1 MFKKYTIFVSSTDHD
16 SEQESQVI
24 TSILSELCE
33 ENRKLKDE
41 SDNIKDSDIFSK
53 SLASGEDE
61 IEIEFNIYNVGE
73 TEFPV
78 DSLSIRMTWN
88 DIFKQIGCELIE
100 GCGLYS
106 IKTSICK
113 IGIKKYFELLNDSE
127 KIEHFKNHQF
137 IKIAEH
143 SIRDILI
150 QFIALDY
157 IKIRQPNDQDLSQE
171 NKFILTKTGINT
183 LVYLTA
189 KRKS

>member
-1 MFKKYTIFVSSTDHD
+1 MFKKYTIFFILTDHD

-127 KIEHFKNHQF
+127 KIEHFKNY
-137 IKIAEH
+137 KI
-143 SIRDILI
+143 
-150 QFIALDY
+150 Y
-157 IKIRQPNDQDLSQE
+157 K
-171 NKFILTKTGINT
+171 
-183 LVYLTA
+183 
-189 KRKS
+189 

>member
-1 MFKKYTIFVSSTDHD
+1 
-16 SEQESQVI
+16 
-24 TSILSELCE
+24 
-33 ENRKLKDE
+33 
-41 SDNIKDSDIFSK
+41 
-53 SLASGEDE
+53 
-61 IEIEFNIYNVGE
+61 
-73 TEFPV
+73 
-78 DSLSIRMTWN
+78 MTWN
-88 DIFKQIGCELIE
+88 DILKQIGCELIE

-106 IKTSICK
+106 IKTSVRK
-113 IGIKKYFELLNDSE
+113 IGIKKYFEFLNNAE

-171 NKFILTKTGINT
+171 NTFILTKTGINT